1 MYGEEG
7 DRELSEIIKPS
18 NLKYK
23 RGFLLKHKGHH
34 LNYENFK
41 CLVLF
46 CEQCKEFHFLQPM
59 KKITSDAKHSMENVK
74 NE

>member
-1 MYGEEG
+1 MYGEG
-7 DRELSEIIKPS
+7 DRKLSEIIKPS

-23 RGFLLKHKGHH
+23 REFSLKHKGHR

-59 KKITSDAKHSMENVK
+59 TKITSDEIHSMETVK